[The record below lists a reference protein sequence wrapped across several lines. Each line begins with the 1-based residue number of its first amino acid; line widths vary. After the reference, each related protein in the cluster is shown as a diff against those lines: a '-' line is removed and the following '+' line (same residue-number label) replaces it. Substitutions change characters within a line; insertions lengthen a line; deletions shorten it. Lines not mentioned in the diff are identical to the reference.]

1 MIMMMVMSELIS
13 WQQRE
18 TETDATICWHIH
30 QYMTSVTLCTGHD
43 EDDDDGGDDAD
54 DKKRQLT
61 FLPLFLLPL
70 NWLFLSLWSGLWYIN
85 CLLCNTI
92 SSPQS
97 FSNPDQ
103 DNSRRKYR
111 NTENKQDT

>member
-1 MIMMMVMSELIS
+1 
-13 WQQRE
+13 
-18 TETDATICWHIH
+18 
-30 QYMTSVTLCTGHD
+30 MTSVTLCTGHD
-43 EDDDDGGDDAD
+43 DDDDDDDGDGDGDGDGDDAD

-97 FSNPDQ
+97 FSDPDQ
-103 DNSRRKYR
+103 EEISEYRK
-111 NTENKQDT
+111 